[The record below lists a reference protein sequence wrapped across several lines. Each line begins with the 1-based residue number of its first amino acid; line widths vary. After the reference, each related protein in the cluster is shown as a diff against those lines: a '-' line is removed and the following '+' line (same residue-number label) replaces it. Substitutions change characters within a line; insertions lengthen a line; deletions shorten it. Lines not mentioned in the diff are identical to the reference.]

1 MTLAAIDVEVR
12 YEALAAVRAA
22 TVTLEPGA
30 LVALVGPNGA
40 GKSTLLRALAGLV
53 EHRGTVAWRGTP
65 LARLDARSRARTIAY
80 LPQDPPVH
88 WPLAARELVALG
100 RLPHRA
106 YADKENSADA
116 AAVAAAMRR
125 TDTVS
130 FAARSVS
137 RLSAGER
144 ARVLLARALA
154 VEAPVLLVD
163 EPVAML
169 DPYHQLDVMSTLR
182 DYATGEGDGREPRL
196 VVAVLH
202 DLGLAARFC
211 DRALLMDGGAIVADG
226 PADSTLGAAAIR
238 AHYRVEPFIA
248 RHDGEPLIVP
258 WRALKADASSGPSG
272 KAEATIHYGS
282 TS

>member
-12 YEALAAVRAA
+12 YEARVAVRAT

-30 LVALVGPNGA
+30 LVALIGPNGA

-53 EHRGTVAWRGTP
+53 SHLGTVSWHGTA
-65 LARLDARSRARTIAY
+65 LTGLDARARARTVAY

-88 WPLAARELVALG
+88 WPLPVRELVALG

-106 YADKENSADA
+106 YAAGESASDVG
-116 AAVAAAMRR
+116 AVAAAMRL
-125 TDTVS
+125 TDTVEL
-130 FAARSVS
+130 AERNVS
-137 RLSAGER
+137 RLSVGER

-163 EPVAML
+163 EPIAML

-182 DYATGEGDGREPRL
+182 DYTKGNRDGAKCRL

-211 DRALLMDGGAIVADG
+211 DRVLLMNGGAIVGDG
-226 PADSTLGAAAIR
+226 APDAALGAAAIR
-238 AHYRVEPFIA
+238 AHYRVEPLIA
-248 RHDGEPLIVP
+248 RYDGEPLVVP
-258 WRALKADASSGPSG
+258 WRPLKP
-272 KAEATIHYGS
+272 
-282 TS
+282 

>member
-1 MTLAAIDVEVR
+1 MTLAAAAVEVR
-12 YEALAAVRAA
+12 YDARTAVHPTTISLAAGEV
-22 TVTLEPGA
+22 
-30 LVALVGPNGA
+30 VALVGPNGA

-53 EHRGTVAWRGTP
+53 AHGGTVNWRGAA
-65 LARLDARSRARTIAY
+65 LARLDGRTRARTVAY

-106 YADKENSADA
+106 YGANESTADA
-116 AAVAAAMRR
+116 AAVTAAMGQ
-125 TDTVS
+125 TDTLE

-137 RLSAGER
+137 RLSVGER

-154 VEAPVLLVD
+154 VEAPVLLAD
-163 EPVAML
+163 EPIAML

-182 DYATGEGDGREPRL
+182 NYAAGGAGSGPRL

-211 DRALLMDGGAIVADG
+211 DRVLLMDEGAIVADG
-226 PADSTLGAAAIR
+226 PPEAALSSEAIR
-238 AHYRVEPFIA
+238 AHYRVEPFIT

-258 WRALKADASSGPSG
+258 WHSLRGRGGSQDAR
-272 KAEATIHYGS
+272 
-282 TS
+282 

>member
-1 MTLAAIDVEVR
+1 MQPT
-12 YEALAAVRAA
+12 
-22 TVTLEPGA
+22 TVTLEAGE

-53 EHRGTVAWRGTP
+53 AHAGTVTWRGAP
-65 LARLDARSRARTIAY
+65 LARLDGRTRARTIAY

-88 WPLAARELVALG
+88 WPLAASEVVALG

-106 YADKENSADA
+106 YGAERSAADDA
-116 AAVAAAMRR
+116 AVHGAMRQ
-125 TDTVS
+125 TDTLA
-130 FAARSVS
+130 FAARSVH
-137 RLSAGER
+137 RLSVGER

-163 EPVAML
+163 EPIAML
-169 DPYHQLDVMSTLR
+169 DPYHQLDVMRALR
-182 DYATGEGDGREPRL
+182 EYAVRRCSAPRL

-211 DRALLMDGGAIVADG
+211 ARVLLMNDGAVVGDG
-226 PADSTLGAAAIR
+226 PPEATLSSAAIR

-258 WRALKADASSGPSG
+258 WRALPRASDAD
-272 KAEATIHYGS
+272 
-282 TS
+282 

>member
-1 MTLAAIDVEVR
+1 MTIAALNVEVR
-12 YEALAAVRAA
+12 YEERVAVRP
-22 TVTLEPGA
+22 TTLELAPGQ

-53 EHRGTVAWRGTP
+53 RYSGTVTWRGAA
-65 LARLDARSRARTIAY
+65 LAHLDGRTRARTVAY
-80 LPQDPPVH
+80 LPQSPPVH
-88 WPLAARELVALG
+88 WPLAARELVGLG

-106 YADKENSADA
+106 YGAGENEADDR
-116 AAVAAAMRR
+116 AVTAAMRQ
-125 TDTVS
+125 TDTLE

-137 RLSAGER
+137 RLSVGER

-154 VEAPVLLVD
+154 VEAPVLLAD
-163 EPVAML
+163 EPIAML

-182 DYATGEGDGREPRL
+182 AYAAGGPGAEPCL

-211 DRALLMDGGAIVADG
+211 DRVLLMDEGNVVGNG
-226 PADSTLGAAAIR
+226 PPEATLGSPAIR
-238 AHYRVEPFIA
+238 AHYRVEPLIA

-258 WRALKADASSGPSG
+258 WRALRETRSD
-272 KAEATIHYGS
+272 
-282 TS
+282 

>member
-1 MTLAAIDVEVR
+1 MTLAARDIEVR
-12 YEALAAVRAA
+12 YEAHTAVRPTTLDLAAG
-22 TVTLEPGA
+22 E

-53 EHRGTVAWRGTP
+53 RHGGTVTWRGAA
-65 LARLDARSRARTIAY
+65 LAQLDGRARAQTVSY

-88 WPLAARELVALG
+88 WPLAAREVVALG

-106 YADKENSADA
+106 YAAGETTADA
-116 AAVAAAMRR
+116 AAVTAAMRR
-125 TDTVS
+125 TDTLG
-130 FAARSVS
+130 FATRSVS
-137 RLSAGER
+137 RLSVGER

-163 EPVAML
+163 EPIAML

-182 DYATGEGDGREPRL
+182 SYAVGSGAEPRL
-196 VVAVLH
+196 VIAVLH

-211 DRALLMDGGAIVADG
+211 SRALLMNDGAVVGDG
-226 PADSTLGAAAIR
+226 LPEATLGAAAIR
-238 AHYRVEPFIA
+238 AHYRVEPFIT

-258 WRALKADASSGPSG
+258 WRALRERNGG
-272 KAEATIHYGS
+272 
-282 TS
+282 